1 MTAFASL
8 SNHAAVNLLKLAFI
22 RYKYVKCMLS
32 NSLLPFSTRLYAG
45 ACQKRQTA
53 ITEVGVVYLDLYK

>member
-1 MTAFASL
+1 MSAYASL
-8 SNHAAVNLLKLAFI
+8 SNHAAVDLLKLTFI

-32 NSLLPFSTRLYAG
+32 NNSLPFSTRLLQGRA
-45 ACQKRQTA
+45 KIRQTA